1 MLAYI
6 ARRIL
11 FMVPASLLVAT
22 LTFSMFHLVPGD
34 PAVLAAGEE
43 ASYESVQAIR
53 VKYGFDKPIYIQYAR
68 YLGRLL
74 HGDLGKSLFNR
85 TSVSSLLLP
94 KFINTFKL
102 VGLAMLVAMSIGL
115 ILGPLAAYNYGGV
128 YDRILVIFSVLG
140 ISTPVFVLGLG
151 ALLVFALKLN
161 WLPVGGMSSW
171 QSYILPTMI
180 LGVSQSAGLV
190 RMVRNCV
197 ADILGNDYVRTGRAK
212 GISETKILY
221 KHAMKNAMIPII
233 TIIGLQFGYL
243 LAGAIVAE
251 TVFTWPGLG
260 RLLMESIGRRDL
272 PVTQGALMLGVIVF
286 IAISLTV
293 DVLYT
298 VLDPT
303 IQYD

>member
-1 MLAYI
+1 MI
-6 ARRIL
+6 
-11 FMVPASLLVAT
+11 PASLLVAT
-22 LTFSMFHLVPGD
+22 LTFSMFYLVPGD

-53 VKYGFDKPIYIQYAR
+53 VKYGFDKPIYIQYVK
-68 YLGRLL
+68 YIGRLL

-85 TSVSSLLLP
+85 TPVISLLLP

-115 ILGPLAAYNYGGV
+115 ILGPLAAYNYGRL

-151 ALLVFALKLN
+151 VLLVFALKLN

-171 QSYILPTMI
+171 QSYILPTMT
-180 LGVSQSAGLV
+180 LGVTQSAGLV

-212 GISETKILY
+212 GISEAKILY

-233 TIIGLQFGYL
+233 TILGLQLGYL

-293 DVLYT
+293 DVLYA